1 MFDIDKCRTLLTAIC
16 DKFTKR
22 EKFLVDL
29 SDKLNA
35 LEYTSASDE
44 KMNKSLN
51 KELNKIES
59 YINKQDTKIIDR
71 QNKLLNSNYLEEL
84 EKDIMNTAKI
94 LSQSEDNFCKSIQ
107 DIVDEVMTE
116 DNVDYLN
123 FAKKYLKILINSA
136 QQNLAVYNKQLEFIN
151 ELFKGVNNE
160 N

>member
-29 SDKLNA
+29 SDKLNS

-44 KMNKSLN
+44 KINKLLN

-107 DIVDEVMTE
+107 DIVDEVMIE

-136 QQNLAVYNKQLEFIN
+136 QQNFAVYNKQLEFIN

>member
-35 LEYTSASDE
+35 LEYTSESDE
-44 KMNKSLN
+44 KINKSLN

-71 QNKLLNSNYLEEL
+71 QNKLLNSNYLEDL

-107 DIVDEVMTE
+107 DIVDEVMIE

>member
-35 LEYTSASDE
+35 LEYTSESDE
-44 KMNKSLN
+44 KINKSLN

-107 DIVDEVMTE
+107 DIVDEVMIE